1 MPICIHFSSETSA
14 WRYLLPALFN
24 FSESTFSWEV
34 CRFPQGFID
43 ADKALLRDNVFSAVN
58 PGCERYVVEWLERYG
73 TPPTDLEVYWWGTE
87 ESPIEGMPFIQLPR
101 LQGDHNAFLLHLKSL
116 YPLRSLSSL
125 VSERSLDPLHRIT
138 LRKFLTPKLTAALS
152 KQLAAASLLPPASDK
167 QDLSIID
174 GEQSAARPELV
185 ENTQSQPV
193 KRSTVFDED
202 DEMETIAEPSQ
213 PVIPV
218 QAQQPPT
225 QGGDDDDIQDSGG
238 YSVVDVYE
246 NFASDEVKTTENE
259 HFPHWSIAFTDN
271 QHLPVLAHI
280 DQYGCITEAE
290 VIRMLGNARLARGFT
305 TQLDTYSRSLPF
317 DVKVQP
323 SLSGNRYIKSNS

>member
-1 MPICIHFSSETSA
+1 MPISIHFSIETSA

-24 FSESTFSWEV
+24 FSESTFIWEV

-73 TPPTDLEVYWWGTE
+73 TPPTDLAVYWWGTE

-101 LQGDHNAFLLHLKSL
+101 LQSDHNAFLLHLKSL

-125 VSERSLDPLHRIT
+125 VRERSLDPLDRVT
-138 LRKFLTPKLTAALS
+138 LRKFLTPQLTTALS
-152 KQLAAASLLPPASDK
+152 KQLAAASLLQALPPT
-167 QDLSIID
+167 Q
-174 GEQSAARPELV
+174 PE
-185 ENTQSQPV
+185 
-193 KRSTVFDED
+193 
-202 DEMETIAEPSQ
+202 
-213 PVIPV
+213 IP
-218 QAQQPPT
+218 AQVQPPT
-225 QGGDDDDIQDSGG
+225 QDDDDIQDSGD

-246 NFASDEVKTTENE
+246 DFARDEVETAENE
-259 HFPHWSIAFTDN
+259 HCPHWSIAFTGN
-271 QHLPVLAHI
+271 QHLPILAHI
-280 DQYGCITEAE
+280 EEYGCVTEAE
-290 VIRMLGNARLARGFT
+290 VIKMLGNARLARGFT
-305 TQLDTYSRSLPF
+305 TQLDIYSRLLPF